1 MYFKEFETLTQQTMD
16 SLWSMLNDA
25 SPDDWYRIVNHV
37 EWALRIPA
45 SIFNDNPKTKM
56 LIDNFVEPERLYIQR
71 LEPNTSYHWHRDY
84 DRNASMSVLLNCFDN
99 SYTLFGDKNNK
110 SLGPGHIPN
119 IKPLKYKPNS
129 MYLFNGSEWHTG
141 FNFSNEMRY
150 LVSIS
155 FTRPFTMND
164 AIKFLDSNFPSAD

>member
-1 MYFKEFETLTQQTMD
+1 MYFKEFETLTQPTID
-16 SLWSMLNDA
+16 SLWSMIHNA
-25 SPDDWYRIVNHV
+25 SPDDWYRVVSHI
-37 EWALRIPA
+37 EWTLRIPA

-84 DRNASMSVLLNCFDN
+84 DRDASMSVLLNCFDN

-119 IKPLKYKPNS
+119 IKLLNYKPNA
-129 MYLFNGSEWHTG
+129 MYLFNGTEWHTG
-141 FNFSNEMRY
+141 FNFTNEMRY
-150 LVSIS
+150 LISIS
-155 FTRPFTMND
+155 FTRPFSMND
-164 AIKFLDSNFPSAD
+164 AIKFLDSHFPSTE